1 MKRMFKKFVGLVLA
15 LSLVLALLCP
25 GFSAFAAEEDLDLVF
40 DIAEDYSNTQGANNW
55 YYKYR
60 TVENGV
66 EGALAQYTYQSSWG
80 AGRWAAGNQ
89 DREHGIIVGPSDGGF
104 GVNAMVVGQTS
115 SDDIAYNPVR
125 EFVSPYNGTATISA
139 TTLQGGSIYTIVY
152 VRILKNGEKI
162 WPSTDEW
169 HTISGNGTNTFD
181 NLSVNLSAGDSIIFE
196 AKRAKISEMTAGYTG
211 DQQRVLWNPVI
222 TYAVGATKPLDL
234 VFNASED
241 YSGVQG
247 ANNWYYKNRKVYNG
261 VETINTLVYAS
272 SNNRWY
278 ETSNADRNHGMICGP
293 NDTGNNTQNAW
304 FVGNV
309 KNPEFDAQGDTLFYN
324 PMKEFVSPYNGTAT
338 ITATML
344 KGFSAD
350 TKACARI
357 LKNGEKIWPESN
369 DWYYILGDTECITDL
384 NKNVTL
390 KAGDSLIFEVQRAT
404 IGTGENQITDSS
416 TDMLNKQSVK
426 WIPVITYN
434 KGVTLPAVPE
444 VVFSDDFTTEKT
456 EWYSIIHQNDSTYEI
471 DTTNGVMK
479 LNADTTDA
487 NVSYALAMPYAD
499 EYTVE
504 FDMTISNSNATSSAT
519 GFYFG
524 FHSLSTN
531 AAANDYNVYFD
542 ISKTDT
548 NNLVWR
554 WQGGDASGLTG
565 ARKNSGISDWTAKT
579 YNVKLTAKGH
589 TATLVIDDTHTFS
602 YDYAPYLV
610 GDYADR
616 AHPTGGIELRAVRT
630 DMIVDN
636 FKITGVKEGLSI
648 GDVDLMT
655 DTNSVV
661 AKSTIKVP
669 LDFEVKKDINMF
681 TAVYVDNTLVA
692 VGMDSI
698 DATVA
703 NGREL
708 VATATSEDEIP
719 VSAKV
724 KVFFWDND
732 ETGNKYLSPLKNT
745 LETTKEAILSK

>member
-15 LSLVLALLCP
+15 LSLVLTLLCP
-25 GFSAFAAEEDLDLVF
+25 SFVAIAADEELDLVF
-40 DIAEDYSNTQGANNW
+40 DIAEDYSDTQGQNNW

-60 TVENGV
+60 TVTNGV
-66 EGALAQYTYQSSWG
+66 EGSLTEYSYQSSWG
-80 AGRWAAGNQ
+80 TGRWAAGSQ

-104 GVNAMVVGQTS
+104 GANGMVVGQTS

-125 EFVSPYNGTATISA
+125 EFVSPYNGTATITSP
-139 TTLQGGSIYTIVY
+139 TLQGGSIYTIVY
-152 VRILKNGEKI
+152 ARILKNGEKI
-162 WPSTDEW
+162 WPSDKDW
-169 HTISGNGTNTFD
+169 FTISGNAANAFEGLN
-181 NLSVNLSAGDSIIFE
+181 VNLYAGDSIVFE
-196 AKRAKISEMTAGYTG
+196 VKRAKFSEMTAGYTG
-211 DQQRVLWNPVI
+211 DQQRISWNPVI
-222 TYAVGATKPLDL
+222 TYAEGAKKPLDL

-247 ANNWYYKNRKVYNG
+247 QNNWYYKNRKVYND
-261 VETINTLVYAS
+261 VETINTLVYS
-272 SNNRWY
+272 TSNNRWY
-278 ETSNADRNHGMICGP
+278 ETSGNRNHGMICGP
-293 NDTGNNTQNAW
+293 QDTGSNTQDGW

-309 KNPEFDAQGDTLFYN
+309 KNSDFATQGDTLFYN
-324 PMKEFVSPYNGTAT
+324 PIKEFVSPYNGTAT

-350 TKACARI
+350 TKAYVRI
-357 LKNGEKIWPESN
+357 LKNGEKIWPSS
-369 DWYYILGDTECITDL
+369 DAWYYILGTDEKATDL
-384 NKNVTL
+384 TSNVSL
-390 KAGDSLIFEVQRAT
+390 EAGDSLIFEVQRAT
-404 IGTGENQITDSS
+404 IGTGENQISDS
-416 TDMLNKQSVK
+416 TDMFNKQAVK

-434 KGVTLPAVPE
+434 KGVTLPAEPE
-444 VVFSDDFTTEKT
+444 VVFSDDFTTEKSQ
-456 EWYSIIHQNDSTYEI
+456 WYSIISQDESTYEI
-471 DTTNGVMK
+471 DTANGVMK
-479 LNADTTDA
+479 LNADASDN

-554 WQGGDASGLTG
+554 WQGGDALGLTG

-610 GDYADR
+610 GDYAMR
-616 AHPTGGIELRAVRT
+616 AHPAGGIELRAVRC
-630 DMIVDN
+630 DMVIDN
-636 FKITGVKEGLSI
+636 FEITGIKEGLSI
-648 GDVDLMT
+648 GDVTLTADEK
-655 DTNSVV
+655 SVV
-661 AKSTIKVP
+661 AKSIVKVP
-669 LDFEVKKDINMF
+669 LDFDVEKDINMI
-681 TAVYVDNTLVA
+681 TAVYDNNALVA

-698 DATVA
+698 KATVA
-703 NGREL
+703 NSREL
-708 VATATSEDEIP
+708 TATAISEEEIP
-719 VSAKV
+719 SSANV

-732 ETGNKYLSPLKNT
+732 ESGYKYLSPLKNAV
-745 LETTKEAILSK
+745 ETIKSTILAD